1 MLPLKLG
8 IVAFALTT
16 CLVVSLTVVASTEAA
31 QPPRIPVCAS
41 TGPVNGLSAAQ
52 AQNARTIVAVA
63 EPRGGRQSALIAVM
77 VSLAE
82 SDLRSLGNPTAG
94 TPDAGEGVGYDHDSV
109 GLFQQRA
116 NWGSAG
122 ERMDAVTS
130 TNLFLDALLSQD
142 GWESRPPWVAAQ
154 HVQRSAFD
162 GRPSAANHGS
172 AVYGG
177 NYQVQLARA
186 RAILDGIGAPSLSTD
201 RCGGVDVPS
210 GGTPATPGAY
220 GLPAAYAVPA
230 TASMPARTAVTYAL
244 AQRGKPYLWGGTGP
258 DRFDCSG
265 LTQRAWAKAGKAIG
279 RTTYDQLRDGTET
292 TVAQLQPGDLVLI
305 PGSQGTLASP
315 GHMGMYVGSGFV
327 VHAPRS
333 GDVIR
338 VTALAAFTAG
348 GISGLRHI
356 A

>member
-1 MLPLKLG
+1 MVLLKLG
-8 IVAFALTT
+8 VAACVLTT
-16 CLVVSLTVVASTEAA
+16 SLVASLTVVASIETA
-31 QPPRIPVCAS
+31 QPDRIPVCAS
-41 TGPVNGLSAAQ
+41 TGPVNGLSVAQ

-82 SDLRSLGNPTAG
+82 SDLRLLGNPMAG
-94 TPDAGEGVGYDHDSV
+94 TPDVGEGVGYDHDSV
-109 GLFQQRA
+109 GVFQQRA
-116 NWGSAG
+116 SWGTAA

-162 GRPSAANHGS
+162 GHPSSANHGS
-172 AVYGG
+172 TAYGG
-177 NYQVQLARA
+177 NYRAQLARA
-186 RAILDGIGAPSLSTD
+186 RTILDAIGASSLSTD
-201 RCGGVDVPS
+201 LCGGLDVAA
-210 GGTPATPGAY
+210 GGSPGSLEAH
-220 GLPAAYAVPA
+220 GLPATYAIPA
-230 TASMPARTAVTYAL
+230 AASMDARIAVTYAL

-265 LTQRAWAKAGKAIG
+265 LTQRAWAQTGKAIG
-279 RTTYDQLRDGTET
+279 RTTYDQLRDGTGT

-315 GHMGMYVGSGFV
+315 GHMGMYIGSGLV
-327 VHAPRS
+327 VHAPRT

-338 VTALAAFTAG
+338 VTTVAAFTAG

>member
-116 NWGSAG
+116 NWGSAA
-122 ERMDAVTS
+122 ERMDSVTS

-186 RAILDGIGAPSLSTD
+186 RPILDGIGAPSLSTD
-201 RCGGVDVPS
+201 RCGGVDVTT

-258 DRFDCSG
+258 ARFDCSG
-265 LTQRAWAKAGKAIG
+265 LTQRAWAQTGKAIG
-279 RTTYDQLRDGTET
+279 RTTYDQLRDGTPT

-315 GHMGMYVGSGFV
+315 GHMGMYVGSGLV

>member
-1 MLPLKLG
+1 VVPLKLG
-8 IVAFALTT
+8 AVAFALTT

-31 QPPRIPVCAS
+31 QPARMPVCAS

-52 AQNARTIVAVA
+52 AQNARTVVAVA
-63 EPRGGRQSALIAVM
+63 EPRGGRQSALVAVM

-116 NWGSAG
+116 SWGSAA

-177 NYQVQLARA
+177 NYQAQLARA
-186 RAILDGIGAPSLSTD
+186 RAILAAIGASSLSTD
-201 RCGGVDVPS
+201 RCGGVDVAPGGIS
-210 GGTPATPGAY
+210 GPPGAH

-230 TASMPARTAVTYAL
+230 TTSMAARIAVTYAL

-265 LTQRAWAKAGKAIG
+265 LTQRAWAQAGRAIG

-315 GHMGMYVGSGFV
+315 GHMGMYVGSGLV
-327 VHAPRS
+327 VHAPRT

>member
-8 IVAFALTT
+8 IVAFAITT

-63 EPRGGRQSALIAVM
+63 EPRGGRQSTLIAVM

-116 NWGSAG
+116 NWGSAA

-201 RCGGVDVPS
+201 RCGGVDVTP

-220 GLPAAYAVPA
+220 GLPAAYAVP
-230 TASMPARTAVTYAL
+230 TTTSMAARIAVTYAL

-265 LTQRAWAKAGKAIG
+265 LTQRAWAQTGMAIG

-315 GHMGMYVGSGFV
+315 GHMGMYIGSGLV
-327 VHAPRS
+327 VHAPRT